1 MKKVLVTEQIDPS
14 GLALLRGAFEVI
26 QGTGGAV
33 AEEGAD
39 CSALLLRTA
48 KVTAATMDAMPKLQV
63 IAKHG
68 IGLDSIDVAAATARG
83 IAVVNAPF
91 ANVNAV
97 AEHTVALLLAVAK
110 HLPLLDRATRQGE
123 FGRRDAYTSL
133 ELGGKTLGLVG
144 LGRIARLVA
153 QKLSGFG
160 VELVGCDPFVAAS
173 DVADLHIQLLPME
186 EVLRRADFLSL
197 HTPLTPETRHL
208 IGAAQLAMM
217 KPSACLINASRG
229 PVLDEAALCAALKAG
244 ALAGAGLDVFEA
256 EPPQADNP
264 LFALEN
270 LVVSPHNAALS
281 DAALVAMAQ
290 DSAQG
295 ILDYFAG
302 KRPEYLCNPAVFER

>member
-1 MKKVLVTEQIDPS
+1 
-14 GLALLRGAFEVI
+14 
-26 QGTGGAV
+26 
-33 AEEGAD
+33 
-39 CSALLLRTA
+39 
-48 KVTAATMDAMPKLQV
+48 
-63 IAKHG
+63 
-68 IGLDSIDVAAATARG
+68 
-83 IAVVNAPF
+83 
-91 ANVNAV
+91 
-97 AEHTVALLLAVAK
+97 
-110 HLPLLDRATRQGE
+110 
-123 FGRRDAYTSL
+123 
-133 ELGGKTLGLVG
+133 
-144 LGRIARLVA
+144 
-153 QKLSGFG
+153 
-160 VELVGCDPFVAAS
+160 
-173 DVADLHIQLLPME
+173 VADLHIQLLPME
-186 EVLRRADFLSL
+186 DVLRRADFLSL

-302 KRPEYLCNPAVFER
+302 KRPEYLCNPAVLKVEKRRLKHGKYLFSPSTQPDPHSILDQQCHPGTGGSSH